1 MEFAEDGL
9 VEASTI
15 AKEAEPAEVGISA
28 NVKTKQPSSPTKTD
42 VARLTSE
49 KDLRKVMF
57 DSKDGGPSA
66 FTRFGRL
73 QLLIFNVHSTLL
85 DCSLLAEKNLN
96 ISIRSSIK
104 TATRRVVF

>member
-28 NVKTKQPSSPTKTD
+28 NVKTKQPSSPTK
-42 VARLTSE
+42 TSE